1 MEGELFREGTTEDSS
16 VVQIY
21 SVQMNNRE
29 RNL

>member
-1 MEGELFREGTTEDSS
+1 MEAKLFRKRTTEDSS

-29 RNL
+29 L